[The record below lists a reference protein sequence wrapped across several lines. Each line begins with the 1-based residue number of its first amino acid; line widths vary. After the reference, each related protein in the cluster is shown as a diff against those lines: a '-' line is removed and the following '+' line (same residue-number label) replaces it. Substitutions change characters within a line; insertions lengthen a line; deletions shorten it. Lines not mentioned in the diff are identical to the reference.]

1 MRRLGGEGATGG
13 CRRAGGGALAVTTQE
28 ALLFWSFRGAPGPRS
43 LSHPENEISKDLLPG
58 RPRCVGGHRAGVERY
73 GESGDGIRGSMS
85 SRRNGDDVAAAG
97 GWQYI
102 FGPSSERVDKI
113 PAAATIRSCV
123 ARATS
128 VYYDP
133 AQHTFDAG
141 RVTGYT
147 ASS

>member
-1 MRRLGGEGATGG
+1 
-13 CRRAGGGALAVTTQE
+13 
-28 ALLFWSFRGAPGPRS
+28 
-43 LSHPENEISKDLLPG
+43 
-58 RPRCVGGHRAGVERY
+58 
-73 GESGDGIRGSMS
+73 MS

-133 AQHTFDAG
+133 AQHTFEAG

-147 ASS
+147 ASSQLPTRRIFKKQGGVAGRDLGSTAELGAARRAGWGWGAGTRSGVGADAVPLARPHFII